1 MQGNGVTGELEL
13 TRAKLTPKQLRFI
26 EEYLIDLNATQ
37 AAVRAGYSRD
47 TARVIG
53 SENLSKPDIA
63 GAIAARQKERTAK
76 AELTAADVAAELAK
90 IGFANMADYFF
101 PGDDGD
107 PHLDFSKL
115 TREQTAA
122 LCEVT
127 VAEFKEGRGKDARDV
142 RRVKFKLADKR
153 AALVDLAKMNG
164 WIVDRQ
170 EVSHQ
175 TKVISDQPM
184 SPSEWA
190 AKYADGSSKSAH

>member
-1 MQGNGVTGELEL
+1 MTA
-13 TRAKLTPKQLRFI
+13 TKLTPKQLRFI

-37 AAVRAGYSRD
+37 AAIRAGYSRD

-53 SENLSKPDIA
+53 SENLSKPAIA
-63 GAIAARQKERTAK
+63 DAIAARQKERTAK

-107 PHLDFSKL
+107 PHLDFSRL

-127 VAEFKEGRGKDARDV
+127 VEEFKEGRGKDARDV

-190 AKYADGSSKSAH
+190 AKYVDGSSKSAH